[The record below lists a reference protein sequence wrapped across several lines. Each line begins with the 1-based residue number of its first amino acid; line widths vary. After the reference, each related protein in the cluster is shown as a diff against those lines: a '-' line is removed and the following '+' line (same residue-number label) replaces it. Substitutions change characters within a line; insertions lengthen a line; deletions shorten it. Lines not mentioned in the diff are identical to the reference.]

1 MINSI
6 QDNSKENSDLYSI
19 VFKKI
24 KDSDLKVNPFK
35 SNKLWNFSSGSSSE
49 FLTSLFALYSPST
62 INYLPALGTT
72 LNNNISNYRTDSN
85 GRLETINY
93 YSIDHLFYK
102 RKGEPYNTF
111 GGNDLNKTKKYLYQ
125 SASILSFPQNKI
137 GLGIKPESFT
147 VNTNGATIGIYGAS
161 SYGLSYYGIG
171 SENTYTY
178 TIQSDRYGNLYDSTY
193 NTASI
198 VSGVMLY
205 EGFNEYFDSTR
216 IKYESA
222 GIEYIPGVPVTT
234 GGSGSV
240 GLAAKFSNGYIKTD
254 LTGDYNRNNNYAIS
268 FYISASNLS
277 SANQLIL
284 GKLSNSNITQYPFK
298 IELSG
303 SSKLVFSTSAAS
315 NMNSMI
321 TSSIA
326 VTDWKHVLCQKSG
339 SYMQLYID
347 GTLHATTI
355 APSFII
361 PNNSMTSSG
370 QINNSSSLYIGGYST
385 NTSNLTGVLDEIRI
399 YNKSL
404 TTTEISALA
413 DRTEAGTFLQTN
425 HVGNIFHEHGIV
437 VISSPHYRYNTLSFL
452 PFEGSYRSTI
462 DIYELSALIRVDAGE
477 YNMSL
482 NPTLTSDNNIT
493 YKPFV
498 SGSDFNPYITTIG
511 LYDDYGRLLAIG
523 KLAQPIR
530 KRSDVD
536 MNFLIRID
544 LDKQLSLKPSK
555 PGL

>member
-284 GKLSNSNITQYPFK
+284 GKLSNSNITQ
-298 IELSG
+298 
-303 SSKLVFSTSAAS
+303 
-315 NMNSMI
+315 
-321 TSSIA
+321 
-326 VTDWKHVLCQKSG
+326 
-339 SYMQLYID
+339 
-347 GTLHATTI
+347 
-355 APSFII
+355 
-361 PNNSMTSSG
+361 
-370 QINNSSSLYIGGYST
+370 
-385 NTSNLTGVLDEIRI
+385 
-399 YNKSL
+399 
-404 TTTEISALA
+404 
-413 DRTEAGTFLQTN
+413 
-425 HVGNIFHEHGIV
+425 
-437 VISSPHYRYNTLSFL
+437 
-452 PFEGSYRSTI
+452 
-462 DIYELSALIRVDAGE
+462 
-477 YNMSL
+477 
-482 NPTLTSDNNIT
+482 
-493 YKPFV
+493 
-498 SGSDFNPYITTIG
+498 
-511 LYDDYGRLLAIG
+511 
-523 KLAQPIR
+523 
-530 KRSDVD
+530 
-536 MNFLIRID
+536 
-544 LDKQLSLKPSK
+544 
-555 PGL
+555 